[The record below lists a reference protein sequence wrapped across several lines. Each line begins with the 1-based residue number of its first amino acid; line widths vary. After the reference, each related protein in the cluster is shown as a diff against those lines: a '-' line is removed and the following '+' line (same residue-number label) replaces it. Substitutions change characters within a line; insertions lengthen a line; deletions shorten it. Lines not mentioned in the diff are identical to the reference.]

1 MPFGI
6 VPTELVIIVI
16 VLALLFGTQRLPV
29 WAVQWAGQSKISAGG
44 CPGKTGTCDK
54 YHSAAQGPNL

>member
-29 WAVQWAGQSKISAGG
+29 LGSSMGRAIQNFRRGLSGE
-44 CPGKTGTCDK
+44 DRD
-54 YHSAAQGPNL
+54 L